1 MPTRRAPPR
10 ESSRR
15 LHDKDRETTDALR
28 TSQPLECEGRDGA
41 KWAALAEKVAGFGYW
56 HLDVSTR
63 AITWSDGLFGLYGF
77 EVGDAPDL
85 EKAMAAIHPDDS
97 ERANELLRRAMEF
110 GEDYTVRLRLKRA
123 DGSWRMLTCR
133 AVCQQSETGAVAT
146 VFGVILDVTETDS
159 ALSESET
166 RFRVLA
172 ENGNDLI
179 VQTDLAGRITY
190 ISPSAEAVTGFSPAE
205 LVGRVIGEHV
215 HDDDRAALDLAVH
228 EALAHSGRRSGCVE
242 YRVHHKDG
250 HMLWLEARP
259 TALVDSASGQVVGIT
274 DVVRDI
280 TERKALEAELLAK
293 CEQAEAATRAKAEFL
308 ANMSHE
314 IRTPLTA
321 IMGFSGLLD
330 GLSDLPDAAKG
341 YVRRIGT
348 AGEQLMVVVNDVLDF
363 SKLDAGQLDLDPQP
377 LNAADLV
384 NETVDLL
391 SSQAAAKG
399 LTLVARIASDS
410 PACALL
416 DAGRL
421 RQVLLNLIGNAI
433 KFTAAGSITV
443 TLAPNGDGVLRL
455 AVTDTGPGVTPDLQ
469 SRLFER
475 FSQVDG
481 SISRDHGGTG
491 LGLAISKGL
500 VELMGGS
507 IGVESVPG
515 AGSTFWF
522 TVAAPL
528 AARPTP
534 EQDVHSSAPLA
545 PAHIL
550 VVDDVAVNRL
560 IVRAMLEPLGYTFEE
575 AASGHEA
582 VQAAIQ
588 RRFDLIL
595 MDLQM
600 PGMGG
605 LEAARTIR
613 STSDINRDAPI
624 VALSANVMAEQI
636 ADCYAAG
643 MNDHLAKPIIPAIL
657 VSTIA
662 KWTEPMSTVIG
673 LRPQLAS

>member
-1 MPTRRAPPR
+1 
-10 ESSRR
+10 
-15 LHDKDRETTDALR
+15 
-28 TSQPLECEGRDGA
+28 
-41 KWAALAEKVAGFGYW
+41 
-56 HLDVSTR
+56 
-63 AITWSDGLFGLYGF
+63 
-77 EVGDAPDL
+77 
-85 EKAMAAIHPDDS
+85 
-97 ERANELLRRAMEF
+97 
-110 GEDYTVRLRLKRA
+110 
-123 DGSWRMLTCR
+123 
-133 AVCQQSETGAVAT
+133 
-146 VFGVILDVTETDS
+146 
-159 ALSESET
+159 
-166 RFRVLA
+166 
-172 ENGNDLI
+172 
-179 VQTDLAGRITY
+179 
-190 ISPSAEAVTGFSPAE
+190 
-205 LVGRVIGEHV
+205 
-215 HDDDRAALDLAVH
+215 
-228 EALAHSGRRSGCVE
+228 
-242 YRVHHKDG
+242 
-250 HMLWLEARP
+250 
-259 TALVDSASGQVVGIT
+259 
-274 DVVRDI
+274 
-280 TERKALEAELLAK
+280 
-293 CEQAEAATRAKAEFL
+293 
-308 ANMSHE
+308 
-314 IRTPLTA
+314 
-321 IMGFSGLLD
+321 
-330 GLSDLPDAAKG
+330 
-341 YVRRIGT
+341 
-348 AGEQLMVVVNDVLDF
+348 
-363 SKLDAGQLDLDPQP
+363 
-377 LNAADLV
+377 
-384 NETVDLL
+384 
-391 SSQAAAKG
+391 
-399 LTLVARIASDS
+399 VARIASDS
-410 PACALL
+410 PACVLL

-582 VQAAIQ
+582 VQAAMQ

-643 MNDHLAKPIIPAIL
+643 MNDHLAKPIIPASL

-662 KWTEPMSTVIG
+662 KWTEPMSTAIG
-673 LRPQLAS
+673 LRPPLAS